1 MNPGRLNRHLRLEAI
16 ITAPDG
22 AGGTTLSGW
31 VQVAEFMGEVIPSD
45 GSRYLE
51 TSQISFSQ
59 AFRITTYFMRELFIN
74 RRQRIVIDSG
84 ENVIIHS
91 IRNLDSRNQWVEI
104 FGYIQEGMTEETGL
118 TGGGELLT
126 GGGKILTV

>member
-59 AFRITTYFMRELFIN
+59 AFRITTYFMPDLFIN

-104 FGYIQEGMTEETGL
+104 FGYTQEGMEEIQAL
-118 TGGGELLT
+118 EID
-126 GGGKILTV
+126 GKILIV